1 MPLCSTLSP
10 AMLGRHARGETD
22 AGWESARGCV
32 CEIFCAIVRACR
44 LKRNVHFVVPDKHF
58 HVTHGIDERLADM
71 FAERFR
77 IWACLVCFVL
87 AFVLSIGES
96 R

>member
-22 AGWESARGCV
+22 AGWENARGCV

-58 HVTHGIDERLADM
+58 HVTHGIDEMTTYTFNTHTAKHLFCTTCGICWCAY
-71 FAERFR
+71 
-77 IWACLVCFVL
+77 
-87 AFVLSIGES
+87 
-96 R
+96 